1 MTMEAQRAVEALMG
15 RLGVG
20 RLGRNAILTTAG
32 LGVRAVIQAGYL
44 LVLSHWMGAKSYGLF
59 AGSVAAAILV
69 APLSGWGIAIVLTK
83 RVARNRGESSAV
95 WMTTVLQTLITGS
108 VLACFVMLGSSLLL
122 ADHVNFTPM
131 LLLCIAEL
139 MALPL
144 AQAATSM
151 CLALDCGVLAALS
164 MCLVPIC
171 RLLSVFVGLLLGL
184 SGTPSHVACLHFMGS
199 LIGVTIACK
208 LVVSVD
214 GLPRRV
220 LRLPMRDT
228 VREGTH
234 YAIGTLVST
243 SYMEVDK
250 VIMLQVLGA
259 TAAGTYTVAFR
270 VMSVFALPVSALIGA
285 ALPRLF
291 AQHGTPNGLRTLRTV
306 TLSGLG
312 YALLATLM
320 AMVISPWMPFVFGS
334 GFRASS
340 HYLLMLA
347 PWTVLYALHQ
357 AGATGL
363 TAFNRQVSRVC
374 VEGAGFA
381 CVVVLNL
388 ALYPHVG
395 AAGAVWSLLAAEIFM
410 ASCCW
415 WLLLKASKL
424 MMLRGNS

>member
-1 MTMEAQRAVEALMG
+1 MGALRAVEVLMG

-20 RLGRNAILTTAG
+20 RLGSNAILATAG

-83 RVARNRGESSAV
+83 RVARNRGESRAA

-108 VLACFVMLGSSLLL
+108 ALVCFVMLGSSVLMTERI
-122 ADHVNFTPM
+122 DSSSM

-151 CLALDCGVLAALS
+151 CLALDSGMAAALS
-164 MCLVPIC
+164 MCLVPMC
-171 RLLSVFVGLLLGL
+171 RLSSVLIGLLLGL
-184 SGTPSHVACLHFMGS
+184 SGTPSHVTLLHFVGS
-199 LIGVTIACK
+199 LIGALIACK
-208 LVVSVD
+208 LVASVD
-214 GLPRRV
+214 RLSRSV
-220 LRLPMRDT
+220 LRLSMRDT
-228 VREGTH
+228 VRDGTH
-234 YAIGTLVST
+234 YAIGALVST

-291 AQHGTPNGLRTLRTV
+291 AQHGTPNGLRTLRVV

-312 YALLATLM
+312 YALLATLI
-320 AMVISPWMPFVFGS
+320 AVAISPWMPFVFGA

-363 TAFNRQVSRVC
+363 TAFNRQVPRVC

-381 CVVVLNL
+381 CVIVLNL
-388 ALYPHVG
+388 ALYPRVGAVG
-395 AAGAVWSLLAAEIFM
+395 AAWSLLTAEVFM

-415 WLLLKASKL
+415 WLLRKANKL
-424 MMLRGNS
+424 VMLQPND